1 MTIRSRTAQLDD
13 ASGELTLALA
23 KLELEAAHGTP
34 NKDEQ
39 IDFVRDLSRT
49 ALRTRIHPW
58 RVRTFQAGILGL
70 ASLAG
75 AAFLSDQV
83 PGGTKVGQPVL
94 LGLALLFF
102 LLAGTCLAVYLRQR
116 RLERGW
122 QRREEEAVMAGRNI
136 LDEP

>member
-23 KLELEAAHGTP
+23 KLELEAAHGIP
-34 NKDEQ
+34 NQDEQ

-58 RVRTFQAGILGL
+58 RVRTIQAGILGL

-75 AAFLSDQV
+75 AAFLPDRI
-83 PGGTKVGQPVL
+83 PGGMKVGQPIL
-94 LGLALLFF
+94 LGFALLCF
-102 LLAGTCLAVYLRQR
+102 LLAGTCLVVYLRR
-116 RLERGW
+116 RGRERGW
-122 QRREEEAVMAGRNI
+122 QRREEEAVLAGRNI